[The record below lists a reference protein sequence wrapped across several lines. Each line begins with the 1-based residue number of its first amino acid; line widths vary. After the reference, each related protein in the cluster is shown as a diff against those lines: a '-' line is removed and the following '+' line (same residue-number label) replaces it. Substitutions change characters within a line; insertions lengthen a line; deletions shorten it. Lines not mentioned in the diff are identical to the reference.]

1 MWVQVFGHV
10 SERTCGLVSGYHE
23 HTATGT
29 SCTGEYCSSVMVVM
43 HVRIG
48 RLSLE
53 GLISP
58 RSVEQERGVP
68 RVKRCAQHD
77 PITESVV
84 NRVRV
89 IHNVLMLLF
98 LVVVMVMVVLRVS
111 MHTQHTFL
119 QTAVHVQD

>member
-10 SERTCGLVSGYHE
+10 SERPCGLASGYHE
-23 HTATGT
+23 HTAIARRAQ
-29 SCTGEYCSSVMVVM
+29 EN
-43 HVRIG
+43 IA
-48 RLSLE
+48 RLLWSLE
-53 GLISP
+53 ELSSP

-77 PITESVV
+77 PVTESVV

-98 LVVVMVMVVLRVS
+98 LVAVMVKVVLHVS

-119 QTAVHVQD
+119 QTAVYVQD